1 MVQIK
6 NVESHFHLI
15 GFCLFVQ
22 MLVKVAAMD
31 NSFENSYSD
40 FSLLVSIAIIL
51 CCHNLC
57 KVEAEL
63 ILVLFFRLL
72 VNDSVPNMYK
82 AFCRCF
88 YVNPRTAIE
97 QIDRSMLYDIFIVFH
112 YVLILNY
119 QKMKSLSVW

>member
-6 NVESHFHLI
+6 NLESHLHLI
-15 GFCLFVQ
+15 GFCLFMK

-40 FSLLVSIAIIL
+40 FSLLVSIAVIL

-63 ILVLFFRLL
+63 ISF
-72 VNDSVPNMYK
+72 
-82 AFCRCF
+82 
-88 YVNPRTAIE
+88 
-97 QIDRSMLYDIFIVFH
+97 IF
-112 YVLILNY
+112 
-119 QKMKSLSVW
+119 QTSSQ